1 MTDFEKLGLFYL
13 GRALDP
19 ATHSPLTTPHSP
31 LLYDAADLVTHGVI
45 VGMTGSGKTG
55 LGIGLIEE
63 CAIDGVPVIAI
74 DPKGDLGNLLLAFPT
89 LATEDFLPWVEA
101 DQARRAGQT
110 VETFAAA
117 EAARWSKGL
126 AEWGQDGTRIA
137 RLRDA
142 AEFALYTPG
151 SSSGRPL
158 SIMKSF
164 AAPDPEIVNDAELL
178 QDRVSTAATS
188 VLTLAGIDAEPI
200 KSREHVLI
208 ANLFTNS
215 WRAGVDLDLPALI
228 AQIQSPPIAR
238 VGVLDLE
245 SFFPSKE
252 RFPLAVQLNQLLAAP
267 GFGAWLEG
275 EALDIDR
282 LLYGLNGRPR
292 VSVIS
297 IAHLD
302 DQERMFFVSL
312 LLNEI
317 VGWMRSQR
325 GTSSLRALVY
335 FDEITGFLPP
345 VANPPSKPPLLTLL
359 KQARAFGLGVVVAT
373 QNPVDLDYKALSNAG
388 TWMLGRLQT
397 ERDKSRVLDG
407 LEGAAS
413 SAGGGFERAQLD
425 RMLSALA
432 KRQFLLHNV
441 HEKEPV
447 LFETRWALSY
457 LRGPL
462 GRDEIKRLTRTQP
475 PPHAAAATEG
485 RISTKLAAGSSASEV
500 GRSAPIV
507 DPLIDQFFAPG
518 GTEYVPMLM
527 GTARVAYSDSK
538 IGLAETRDVTVVTPI
553 STSAVAVNW
562 DQAELADFS
571 VNDLSKTAPDGTTF
585 GPLPAAATKPK
596 NYATWKKDF
605 AHWIAQSQSIE
616 LFKSARAKLVS
627 APDESERDFRIR
639 LQTEAREARDAALA
653 RVRDKYASKMTTLQ
667 DRIRRAEHAVQVQSE
682 QASGAKMGAA
692 VSIGATI
699 FGALLGR
706 KAVGT
711 GTLGRATT
719 AARGMGRISK
729 EAQDVARAT
738 ENVTALTTQ
747 LGELETAMEA
757 DLQSVS
763 ADWDLSNEPFEHVL
777 VKPKRGGVSVQLV
790 ALVWMPAKPV
800 LTLRQAQGHPERSRG
815 MSERRVVAP
824 NMRRESNG

>member
-1 MTDFEKLGLFYL
+1 MSDFEKLGLFYL
-13 GRALDP
+13 GRKLDP
-19 ATHSPLTTPHSP
+19 NTQSAIRDPRSAIATP
-31 LLYDAADLVTHGVI
+31 LLYDASDLVTHGVI

-55 LGIGLIEE
+55 LGIDLIEE

-74 DPKGDLGNLLLAFPT
+74 DPKGDLGNLLLTFPK
-89 LATEDFLPWVEA
+89 LAAEDFLPWVNPDE
-101 DQARRAGQT
+101 ARRAEQT
-110 VETFAAA
+110 VEAFAAA
-117 EAARWSKGL
+117 EASRWSKGL
-126 AEWGQDGTRIA
+126 AEWGQDGTRIE

-200 KSREHVLI
+200 KSREHVLL

-215 WRAGVDLDLPALI
+215 WRAGRDLDLPALI
-228 AQIQSPPIAR
+228 TEIQSPPIAR

-245 SFFPSKE
+245 SFFPSQD
-252 RFPLAVQLNQLLAAP
+252 RFALAMQLNQLLAAP

-302 DQERMFFVSL
+302 DQERMFFLSL

-335 FDEITGFLPP
+335 FDEISGFLPP

-359 KQARAFGLGVVVAT
+359 KQARAFGLGVVAAT

-397 ERDKSRVLDG
+397 ERDKARVLDG
-407 LEGAAS
+407 LEGAAGTTG
-413 SAGGGFERAQLD
+413 AAFDRPQLD
-425 RMLSALA
+425 RLLSSLG

-441 HEKEPV
+441 HEQEPI

-462 GRDEIKRLTRTQP
+462 GRDEIKRLTVPGVPSVPAVPKVAFENVVT
-475 PPHAAAATEG
+475 
-485 RISTKLAAGSSASEV
+485 
-500 GRSAPIV
+500 RSNQTRGTSGTPGTIGTVPIL
-507 DPLIDQFFAPG
+507 DPAIEQFFVPDS
-518 GTEYVPMLM
+518 TEYVPMLM
-527 GTARVAYSDSK
+527 GTARVSYSDSK
-538 IGLAETRDVTVVTPI
+538 IGLDETRDVTVVTPI
-553 STSAVAVNW
+553 ADGPVAVNW

-571 VNDLSKTAPDGTTF
+571 VNELSKTAPDGATF
-585 GPLPAAATKPK
+585 GPLPAAASKPK

-605 AHWIAQSQSIE
+605 AQWIAQSQSIE
-616 LFKSARAKLVS
+616 LFKSSRAKLVS
-627 APDESERDFRIR
+627 APDESEREFRIR
-639 LQTEAREARDAALA
+639 LQSDAREARDAALA
-653 RVRDKYASKMTTLQ
+653 RVREKYASKMGALQ
-667 DRIRRAEHAVQVQSE
+667 ERIRRAEHAVQVQSE
-682 QASGAKMGAA
+682 QATGAKMGAA

-706 KAVGT
+706 KAVST

-738 ENVTALTTQ
+738 ENVAALTAQ
-747 LGELETAMEA
+747 LGELETAMA
-757 DLQSVS
+757 SDLQSVS
-763 ADWDLSNEPFEHVL
+763 ADWDLSNEPFERVL

-790 ALVWMPAKPV
+790 ALVWVPTK
-800 LTLRQAQGHPERSRG
+800 
-815 MSERRVVAP
+815 
-824 NMRRESNG
+824 